1 MSAEVTNRDFRL
13 PRSVIPTRYGLRL
26 EPDLTAF
33 TFAGAETVEVTIRE
47 AVTEVVL
54 NAAELQIQTVRA
66 QDSRGKTLH
75 GTAVLDEATERAIL
89 RFSESLTPGP
99 CRLSLEFTGI
109 LNDKL
114 HGFYRSTIR
123 PSGSQSLS
131 GQTGGGDA
139 APSVLAVTQF
149 EATEARRA
157 FPCWD
162 EPDFKAV
169 FEVTLVIDEDLCAI
183 SNTRI
188 QSETPRP
195 GTGKKTVRFAP
206 TIKMSTYLLAFVVGK
221 LEAIEGGQVGGTPI
235 RIWAVPGK
243 PHLTGFAQEI
253 AAFSLRF
260 FEDYYAMSYPGD
272 KLDLIAIP
280 DFAFGAMENLGAI
293 TFRETALLVDEKAA
307 THAEQERVAEVVAH
321 EIAHMWF
328 GDLVTMAWWN
338 GLWLNEAFATFMEM
352 LAVDAW
358 RPDWGRWVTFGVSRA
373 AALLVD
379 GLRSSRAIEFE
390 VVAPKDA
397 EAMFD
402 VLTYEKGGA
411 VLRMLEQYLGPA
423 VFRDGVR
430 KYLADHQFGNAE
442 TTDLWRALGEVSGQ
456 PIPTI
461 MDGWI
466 FRPGYP
472 MVTVELED
480 GGRALRFS
488 QRRFTYLGD
497 ESPPSDL
504 WQVPINYRV
513 GASGELRNL
522 RLLLSS
528 AEARVEL
535 PGRPEWVVVNEGGHG
550 FYRVRYA
557 GNLQAKLAENPSGIL
572 APIERFNLI
581 NDVWASVLAGLAPVR
596 QYLDLTARFRE
607 EDDRNVWT
615 GILASLVYLRR
626 VIAPGSRPALE
637 AFVRDRLGPAVTRLG
652 WTPAPGEGELTR
664 QLRGDLLRAMGTLGN
679 DRAVQATAREVSAR
693 YQDNPSAVDP
703 NVVPG
708 VIAILAH
715 CGNVA
720 DYEAFLDCF
729 KTAKTPQ
736 EEQRYL
742 YSLAGFREP
751 ELLRRTL
758 GFTLSGEVRSQDA
771 PFLVRSLLMNIYARE
786 MAWTFVKEH
795 WEVMERRYPS
805 LSGLRRMCEG
815 ITGLT
820 TPELEADVRR
830 FFASRNISLGG
841 KTLEQYLEQLRIA
854 VVFAG
859 RDGADL
865 AGYLAESGWTR

>member
-1 MSAEVTNRDFRL
+1 MSVPVTNRDFRL
-13 PRSVIPTRYGLRL
+13 PRTVVPTRYQIRL
-26 EPDLTAF
+26 EPDLATF
-33 TFAGAETVEVTIRE
+33 TFAGTETVEVTIRQ

-54 NAAELQIQTVRA
+54 NAAELQIRTVSL

-75 GTAVLDEATERAIL
+75 GTAVLDEAAERVTL
-89 RFSESLTPGP
+89 RFSQSLSPGP
-99 CRLSLEFTGI
+99 CTLSLDFTGI

-114 HGFYRSTIR
+114 HGFYRSTVR
-123 PSGSQSLS
+123 PPGSPSLS
-131 GQTGGGDA
+131 ERTGKGDA
-139 APSVLAVTQF
+139 GSVLAVTQF

-169 FEVTLVIDEDLCAI
+169 FEVTLVVDPDLRAI
-183 SNTRI
+183 SNTPV
-188 QSETPRP
+188 QSETPVH
-195 GTGKKTVRFAP
+195 GTDKRAVRFAP
-206 TIKMSTYLLAFVVGK
+206 TIKMSTYLLAFVVGR
-221 LEAIEGGQVGGTPI
+221 LEAIEGRQLGGTPI
-235 RIWAVPGK
+235 RVWVVAGK
-243 PHLTGFAQEI
+243 QHLGGFAQEV
-253 AAFSLRF
+253 AAFCLRF
-260 FEDYYAMSYPGD
+260 FEDYYAISYPGD

-293 TFRETALLVDEKAA
+293 TFRETALLVDEKTA
-307 THAEQERVAEVVAH
+307 THGELERVAEVVAH

-358 RPDWGRWVTFGVSRA
+358 RPDWARWVTFGVSRA

-379 GLRSSRAIEFE
+379 GLRSSRPIEFE

-411 VLRMLEQYLGPA
+411 VLRMLEQYLGPP

-430 KYLADHQFGNAE
+430 KYLAEHQYGNAE
-442 TTDLWRALGEVSGQ
+442 TTDLWKALGEVSGQ
-456 PIPTI
+456 PIPSI

-472 MVTVELED
+472 MVTVRLED
-480 GGRALRFS
+480 GGRALCFS
-488 QRRFTYLGD
+488 QCRFTYLRD

-513 GASGELRNL
+513 QVSGEVKNL
-522 RLLLSS
+522 CLLLSS
-528 AEARVEL
+528 AEGRVEL
-535 PGRPEWVVVNEGGHG
+535 PDRPDWVVVNEGGHG

-557 GNLQAKLAENPSGIL
+557 AELQAKLAENPSGTL

-596 QYLDLTARFRE
+596 EYLDLTGRFRE

-615 GILASLVYLRR
+615 ALLGSLVYLQR
-626 VIAPGSRPALE
+626 VIAPRSRPALE
-637 AFVRDRLGPAVTRLG
+637 ALVRDRLGPAVARLG

-679 DRAVQATAREVSAR
+679 DPAVQATAREVSLR
-693 YQDNPSAVDP
+693 CQDDSCAVDP
-703 NVVPG
+703 NIVPA

-715 CGNVA
+715 CGNAA
-720 DYEAFLDCF
+720 DYEAFLERF

-742 YSLAGFREP
+742 YSLAAFRVP
-751 ELLRRTL
+751 ALLRRTL
-758 GFTLSGEVRSQDA
+758 DFTLSGEVRSQDA
-771 PFLVRSLLMNIYARE
+771 PFLVRSLLMNVHSRE
-786 MAWTFVKEH
+786 MAWTFVKEN
-795 WEVMERRYPS
+795 WEVMEHRYPS

-820 TPELEADVRR
+820 TPELEADVRQ
-830 FFASRNISLGG
+830 FFASRNVSLGG
-841 KTLEQYLEQLRIA
+841 KTLEQYLEQLHIA

-859 RDGADL
+859 RDGVDL
-865 AGYLAESGWTR
+865 EGYLGESRWAI